1 MSLSISSGVGYEMS
15 DQAKRDNCKN
25 SEPQTT
31 TKGSTEID
39 NTAMEI
45 PTRLDD
51 GFAMWAAKDRPFK
64 AGNTEG
70 EERSEFKHDGDEV
83 VYSAAFRRLS
93 DKSQVI
99 VKPERIEHFRSRL
112 THTLEVNQIA
122 ESIGIPLR
130 LNIPLINAIAF
141 GHDIGHAPFGH
152 AGERQFQEILRSDV
166 LSLCDF
172 KVLQNALKEE
182 YGIEE
187 TIERT
192 DTGELKNPYWLFH
205 HAINSVR
212 IVQRKFKEVTDETI
226 FGILSHSWSPWR
238 PKYKF
243 GIPRTY
249 EAQAVAISD
258 QIAGINHDTEDIL
271 NCEESTYKPSNIP
284 DRFYDEVPTY
294 IAKKGFLTYEK
305 AEQILET
312 QFLKKGDSQRKNG
325 WGRKYRLRD
334 IINSVVEKSKDKLL
348 KNSVNSAYMASKI
361 HLELDQHIS
370 AFLRGYEDFI
380 RENIIGKIPWF
391 KQRDAQAA
399 AGIWAVYKFY
409 KHYGSFDVD
418 FKYIKTTELRAKME
432 NAVANFKKSVSEET
446 YVNDKHCHIFI
457 KSALK
462 GKEREIEDVIK
473 TVDYVSGMTDRHL
486 MQIYDI
492 AFNLFR

>member
-1 MSLSISSGVGYEMS
+1 MSELTKKTIKS
-15 DQAKRDNCKN
+15 
-25 SEPQTT
+25 QTT
-31 TKGSTEID
+31 NEISPKND
-39 NTAMEI
+39 NTTQQI
-45 PTRLDD
+45 SIRTDD
-51 GFAMWAAKDRPFK
+51 GFAVWAAKDRPFK
-64 AGNTEG
+64 IGNTEG

-112 THTLEVNQIA
+112 THTLEVNQIS

-152 AGERQFQEILRSDV
+152 AGERQFQEILKSDV
-166 LSLCDF
+166 LPLCDF
-172 KVLQNALKEE
+172 KKLQDSLKKE
-182 YGIEE
+182 YDIDE
-187 TIERT
+187 TIERSET
-192 DTGELKNPYWLFH
+192 EELKNAYWLFH
-205 HAINSVR
+205 HAINSLR
-212 IVQRKFKEVTDETI
+212 IVQRKFKEVTDETKS
-226 FGILSHSWSPWR
+226 GILTHSWSPWR

-249 EAQAVAISD
+249 EAQAVAIAD

-271 NCEESTYKPSNIP
+271 NCEESTYKPQDTP
-284 DRFYDEVPTY
+284 DKIYDEVPTY
-294 IAKKGFLTYEK
+294 ISEKGLLTYEK
-305 AEQILET
+305 TQSILET
-312 QFLKKGDSQRKNG
+312 QFLRRGESQRKNG
-325 WGRKYRLRD
+325 WGRKYRLRE
-334 IINSVVEKSKDKLL
+334 IINNVVMKSKDKLL
-348 KNSVNSAYMASKI
+348 RNSVASTDKASEI
-361 HLELDQHIS
+361 QLELDQDIS

-380 RENIIGKIPWF
+380 REKIIGKVPWF

-409 KHYGSFDVD
+409 KHYGSFEVD
-418 FKYIKTTELRAKME
+418 FKYVKPADLQTKMVD
-432 NAVANFKKSVSEET
+432 AVDNFKKSVSDEM
-446 YVNDKHCHIFI
+446 YVNDRHCHIFI
-457 KSALK
+457 ESALK
-462 GKEREIEDVIK
+462 GKEHEIEDAIK